1 MKPTMGIFSNA
12 RISRPQPGQ
21 RDRGETIDSPRG
33 NRWITTFRKDPMHAP
48 ARNAAETARMANPL
62 PPAVI

>member
-1 MKPTMGIFSNA
+1 MKLTMGIFSHA

-21 RDRGETIDSPRG
+21 RDRGETIDSLRG

-48 ARNAAETARMANPL
+48 TRNTAEAARMANPL
-62 PPAVI
+62 HPAVI